1 MCFKTKVMLRYM
13 FPISNVC
20 FQTKMFSKYIS
31 NIEPNLMYGF
41 EYFKSKKNTEKKELL
56 IILIFCSLFAQR
68 ELFALFVVRTVR
80 MVRTVRTVRRS
91 HCSHGSNCSHCSSF
105 ALFEQ
110 FTRFAVRTV
119 RYFRKKLLFA
129 VRTVRC
135 EQCERANSEHVCSQF
150 GGPWSEMK
158 IRFHRKSSLTLESV
172 CYVKKPFR

>member
-1 MCFKTKVMLRYM
+1 MMFLYMFPIYMCFKTKVMLRYM

-20 FQTKMFSKYIS
+20 FQTTMFSKYIS

-91 HCSHGSNCSHCSSF
+91 HCSNSSPGSLF
-105 ALFEQ
+105 ALFVILE
-110 FTRFAVRTV
+110 
-119 RYFRKKLLFA
+119 KNCCSLFA
-129 VRTVRC
+129 LFG
-135 EQCERANSEHVCSQF
+135 ANSANERTANTFVRSSVV
-150 GGPWSEMK
+150 PALNK
-158 IRFHRKSSLTLESV
+158 PNRFKN
-172 CYVKKPFR
+172 